1 MAKQTKAQKETISR
15 VMHEYKHGELTINE
29 NGPKVKDRNQAV
41 AIALEEAGATNQE
54 SPKKN
59 RQNLSRTKKK
69 ERKGETAE
77 AEAEGKKAQ
86 DRTMKGA
93 TRSSGSG
100 GGSDKTKSELY
111 DEAKKRDISGRSK
124 MSKRELEKALS

>member
-1 MAKQTKAQKETISR
+1 MAKETKAQKETISR
-15 VMHEYKHGELTINE
+15 VMHEYKHGELRINE

-59 RQNLSRTKKK
+59 RQHLSRTKKK
-69 ERKGETAE
+69 EHRGETAE

-86 DRTMKGA
+86 DRTMSEA
-93 TRSSGSG
+93 TGSNADSG
-100 GGSDKTKSELY
+100 KTKSELY
-111 DEAKKRDISGRSK
+111 DEAKKRDIPGRSK